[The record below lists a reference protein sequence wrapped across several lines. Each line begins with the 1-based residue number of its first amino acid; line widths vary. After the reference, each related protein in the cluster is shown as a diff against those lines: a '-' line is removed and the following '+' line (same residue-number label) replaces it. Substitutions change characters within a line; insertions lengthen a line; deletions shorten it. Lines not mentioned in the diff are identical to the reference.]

1 MTPVHFD
8 GREVRELAFDLS
20 TAPDRVLPEVK
31 KSVSRGAL
39 NIKNDLAQDARSDGS
54 YRHFH
59 RSISYDLVRDGLE
72 AEIGPDKTRVQG
84 PLGNILYFGTSKN
97 APVLSLD
104 GPLDREAPRFEAAL
118 RRIVGDIL

>member
-1 MTPVHFD
+1 MKVRVD
-8 GREVRELAFDLS
+8 GIEVRELSHDLGEV
-20 TAPDRVLPEVK
+20 PDRVIPEVK

-39 NIKNDLAQDARSDGS
+39 NIKNDMARDARSDGS

-72 AEIGPDKTRVQG
+72 AEIGPDKNLVQG

-97 APVLSLD
+97 APVLNLG
-104 GPLDREAPRFEAAL
+104 GPLYKEAPRFEAAL
-118 RRIVGDIL
+118 RRIAGDVL

>member
-1 MTPVHFD
+1 MKVRVD
-8 GREVRELAFDLS
+8 GSEVRELSHDLGEV
-20 TAPDRVLPEVK
+20 PDRVLPEVK

-39 NIKNDLAQDARSDGS
+39 NIKNDMARDARSDGS

-59 RSISYDLVRDGLE
+59 RSISYDLVHDGLA
-72 AEIGPDKTRVQG
+72 AEIGPDKNRVQG
-84 PLGNILYFGTSKN
+84 ALGNILYFGTSKN
-97 APVLSLD
+97 APVLNLG

>member
-1 MTPVHFD
+1 MKVRVD
-8 GREVRELAFDLS
+8 GREVRELSHDLGEV
-20 TAPDRVLPEVK
+20 PDRVIPEVK

-39 NIKNDLAQDARSDGS
+39 NIKDDMARDARSDGS

-72 AEIGPDKTRVQG
+72 AEIGPDKNRVQG

-97 APVLSLD
+97 APVLNLG
-104 GPLDREAPRFEAAL
+104 GPLYREAPRFEAAL
-118 RRIVGDIL
+118 RRIAGDVL

>member
-1 MTPVHFD
+1 MTTVHFD
-8 GREVRELAFDLS
+8 GREVRELSLDLS
-20 TAPDRVLPEVK
+20 RAPDRVLPEVK

-39 NIKNDLAQDARSDGS
+39 NIKNDLVRDARSNGS

-72 AEIGPDKTRVQG
+72 AEIGPDKNLTQG
-84 PLGNILYFGTSKN
+84 ALGNILYFGTSKN

-104 GPLDREAPRFEAAL
+104 GPLDREAPRFETAL